1 MTEATRTE
9 NTTEERS
16 CRLCGRPAG
25 RVHYF
30 DEDEGLCPEHNR
42 VRRAGDEVDDWE
54 SAYTELTERIA
65 PVLDPHHTSHLER
78 VVEPAIE
85 DAKAGLARAYG
96 ELELAKRVAEHRPGT
111 PIEEEAH
118 RLLIR
123 ADRLREAYEA
133 IDLVPA
139 DTLGRGER
147 WGILAA
153 LLEARERAEAE
164 LAEFK
169 QEHGLS

>member
-1 MTEATRTE
+1 MTEATMTE
-9 NTTEERS
+9 NTTGERS

-25 RVHYF
+25 RVHFF

-65 PVLDPHHTSHLER
+65 PVLDPDHTSHLER
-78 VVEPAIE
+78 LVEPVIE
-85 DAKAGLARAYG
+85 EAKAGLARAYG
-96 ELELAKRVAEHRPGT
+96 ELELAKTVAEYRPST
-111 PIEEEAH
+111 PIWEAAH
-118 RLLIR
+118 RVLIR
-123 ADRLREAYEA
+123 CDRLVAAYGA
-133 IDLVPA
+133 IDHVPA